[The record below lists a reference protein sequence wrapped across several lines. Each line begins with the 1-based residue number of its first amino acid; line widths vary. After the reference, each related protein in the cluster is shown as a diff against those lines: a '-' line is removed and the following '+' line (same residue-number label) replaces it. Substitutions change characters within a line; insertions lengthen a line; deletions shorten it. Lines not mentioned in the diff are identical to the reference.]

1 MTVPQ
6 RGVIL
11 GFLLVERT
19 VTDGCFPVM
28 MSDGKLLVLVSVVV
42 VFTPAIVKVGSI
54 FIEKTNKSLCVSLSF
69 HYLYSFVVKVGCTSE

>member
-69 HYLYSFVVKVGCTSE
+69 RYLCTRYETKYI

>member
-1 MTVPQ
+1 MTAPQ

-11 GFLLVERT
+11 GFLLVERA

-42 VFTPAIVKVGSI
+42 VFTPV
-54 FIEKTNKSLCVSLSF
+54 
-69 HYLYSFVVKVGCTSE
+69 VVKVGCISIEK

>member
-1 MTVPQ
+1 MTAPQ

-19 VTDGCFPVM
+19 VTDGCFTVM
-28 MSDGKLLVLVSVVV
+28 MSDGKLLVLVSVGV

-54 FIEKTNKSLCVSLSF
+54 FIEKTNKSLCVSLGF
-69 HYLYSFVVKVGCTSE
+69 HYLCTRYETKYI

>member
-28 MSDGKLLVLVSVVV
+28 MSDGKLLILVSVVV
-42 VFTPAIVKVGSI
+42 VFTPVIMKVGCI
-54 FIEKTNKSLCVSLSF
+54 FIEK
-69 HYLYSFVVKVGCTSE
+69 